1 MRDEASTGCSAKL
14 FAPDRPCSNAT
25 DAQQKRR
32 ADLKH
37 EMTSLIS
44 SHKLE
49 EIQGVNQ
56 PLMKITS
63 DSHQF
68 GGCRV
73 QQFSF

>member
-1 MRDEASTGCSAKL
+1 MGCSAKL
-14 FAPDRPCSNAT
+14 FAPGRPTQPCSST
-25 DAQQKRR
+25 RDGQQKKQ

-37 EMTSLIS
+37 GMTSLIS

-49 EIQGVNQ
+49 EVQGVNQ

-68 GGCRV
+68 GGCRI

>member
-14 FAPDRPCSNAT
+14 FAPERPAQPCSNAR
-25 DAQQKRR
+25 DRQQKKQ

-56 PLMKITS
+56 SLMKTTS
-63 DSHQF
+63 DSHQ
-68 GGCRV
+68 
-73 QQFSF
+73 